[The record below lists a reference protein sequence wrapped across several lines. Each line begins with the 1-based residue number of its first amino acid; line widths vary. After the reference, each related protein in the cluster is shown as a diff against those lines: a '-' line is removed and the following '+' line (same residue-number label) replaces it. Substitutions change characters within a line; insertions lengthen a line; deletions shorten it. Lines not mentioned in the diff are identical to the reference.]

1 MASLLL
7 REQIPITKKI
17 DILDKISEKMNKK
30 YGKVIMGRI
39 GDVPEIMD
47 RLTIKYIPTPSL
59 ELNEATGGGFPR
71 RRCTIIAGAEDSG
84 KTSLA
89 LETIALNMKKDPN
102 FIAVWLESEASLE
115 KKYIVNTFGID
126 PNRFFYMDVDNN
138 LGAEG
143 TLDILHD
150 ILRTGTADMCV
161 INSLRCLVPEKE
173 QESSLKDIT
182 IALQARMNARM
193 TRKFLTLIAEYEI
206 AFVIIQHLATDI
218 GSMSRDPMVVA
229 GGHAIK
235 YWSSLTLDLRKR
247 SVSDSDPIGKE
258 DGVKIGVKILKNH
271 CTPDKFAYV
280 KFVYYAIFGEGIEQY
295 LSTLDK
301 ARRQGIAECKGA
313 WIYWYDSDGN
323 VKEKWNGKMS
333 YRNYMIENPEIF
345 KSFTEA
351 VSPEIKAMSGEE
363 IEDIKQLE
371 KTVEDK
377 MLYDDSMPLKNKKKE
392 SKENTVA

>member
-182 IALQARMNARM
+182 IAL
-193 TRKFLTLIAEYEI
+193 
-206 AFVIIQHLATDI
+206 
-218 GSMSRDPMVVA
+218 G
-229 GGHAIK
+229 
-235 YWSSLTLDLRKR
+235 
-247 SVSDSDPIGKE
+247 
-258 DGVKIGVKILKNH
+258 
-271 CTPDKFAYV
+271 
-280 KFVYYAIFGEGIEQY
+280 
-295 LSTLDK
+295 
-301 ARRQGIAECKGA
+301 
-313 WIYWYDSDGN
+313 
-323 VKEKWNGKMS
+323 
-333 YRNYMIENPEIF
+333 
-345 KSFTEA
+345 
-351 VSPEIKAMSGEE
+351 
-363 IEDIKQLE
+363 
-371 KTVEDK
+371 
-377 MLYDDSMPLKNKKKE
+377 
-392 SKENTVA
+392 